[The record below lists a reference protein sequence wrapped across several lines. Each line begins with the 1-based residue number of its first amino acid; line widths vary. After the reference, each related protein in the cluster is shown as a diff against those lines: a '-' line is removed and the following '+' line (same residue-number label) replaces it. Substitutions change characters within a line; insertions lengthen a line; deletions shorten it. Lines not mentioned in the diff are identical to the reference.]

1 MSEPWSSCAAS
12 IKEEEAVSRP
22 EEPAGVMD
30 KHRPKRPTTLDLFPR
45 RQAQTGSQVGHWEG
59 PAASSISMGG
69 SLWIWTRFSIGDRL
83 LLHMSPGSGLHVWIG
98 ALLRD
103 ICTLALVRSPDTSPA
118 GEQLDIS
125 RFGRSVWTLVV

>member
-12 IKEEEAVSRP
+12 IEEEEEEAVPRP

-59 PAASSISMGG
+59 PAASSMSMGG
-69 SLWIWTRFSIGDRL
+69 SLWIWTGFSISDRL
-83 LLHMSPGSGLHVWIG
+83 LLHMSPDTGLQVWIG

-103 ICTLALVRSPDTSPA
+103 I
-118 GEQLDIS
+118 
-125 RFGRSVWTLVV
+125 WTLVQSGLQRPVQQESKWTSAGLDGLCGR